1 MTVVVAAGEVEEQP
15 AIDWAE
21 GVAEFAALLLEDEF
35 WCQKAP
41 RGSMELSAS
50 GDQARDVS
58 QRTPCQADGR
68 CARGES
74 MSICESGGSRR
85 TSSVGN
91 TLEGLVVDE
100 ASSDLGERLS
110 SSFTSRWVVDE

>member
-1 MTVVVAAGEVEEQP
+1 
-15 AIDWAE
+15 
-21 GVAEFAALLLEDEF
+21 
-35 WCQKAP
+35 
-41 RGSMELSAS
+41 
-50 GDQARDVS
+50 
-58 QRTPCQADGR
+58 
-68 CARGES
+68 

-85 TSSVGN
+85 TSSIGN